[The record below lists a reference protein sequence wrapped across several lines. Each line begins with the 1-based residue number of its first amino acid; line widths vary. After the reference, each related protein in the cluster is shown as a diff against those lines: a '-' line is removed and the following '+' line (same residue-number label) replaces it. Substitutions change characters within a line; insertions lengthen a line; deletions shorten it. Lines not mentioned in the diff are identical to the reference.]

1 MIVKLMVE
9 RMLVMGRAVVN
20 GKRDPTCVWEGG
32 GHTCGVE
39 QGGGVVG
46 RVMVVGRLTHRVGVR
61 VIMIRRLMEKV
72 VVRFVCWLVGWL
84 LNVPATCECISGTDL
99 LRQLYVLSH

>member
-1 MIVKLMVE
+1 MTRPRKKSGASGIRTRDLPLS
-9 RMLVMGRAVVN
+9 RLVN

-39 QGGGVVG
+39 EDGGVVG

-61 VIMIRRLMEKV
+61 VIMIRRLMERV
-72 VVRFVCWLVGWL
+72 VVRVMV
-84 LNVPATCECISGTDL
+84 
-99 LRQLYVLSH
+99 